1 LSETSESIEQACE
14 VTSAEGIAR
23 CASRGLIESYQRVH
37 AGEPHLVV
45 LQGETGMGKTRL
57 ASAFVGW
64 TQAQVAQ
71 VLVGKTLPTSTWATK
86 TAGSGN
92 FFLFMLC

>member
-1 LSETSESIEQACE
+1 VGRSSQFGL
-14 VTSAEGIAR
+14 
-23 CASRGLIESYQRVH
+23 LIESYQRVH

-64 TQAQVAQ
+64 AQAQGAQ
-71 VLVGKTLPTSTWATK
+71 VLVGKVLPTRQTTK